1 MAWRRAARGRDL
13 GQLALERPGA
23 GEQPA
28 IERIE
33 RVARREEHEP
43 AGHANGDADRAAV
56 ELDQES
62 LVHLNVSNAPGARPR
77 WRELRRGIGLAGLGC
92 ARRSLATCCSLEGPR
107 LCPTREHAEGPG
119 R

>member
-13 GQLALERPGA
+13 GQLALERPRA
-23 GEQPA
+23 AEQPA

-43 AGHANGDADRAAV
+43 AGHANRDADGAAV

-62 LVHLNVSNAPGARPR
+62 LVRH
-77 WRELRRGIGLAGLGC
+77 
-92 ARRSLATCCSLEGPR
+92 
-107 LCPTREHAEGPG
+107 
-119 R
+119 